1 MLKES
6 AALRSP
12 PEQCAL
18 KGRRPEAGMLS
29 SCLHALSWLPAPST
43 HVPGGMAYMW
53 LAVGPTPPLL
63 YAATSNK

>member
-6 AALRSP
+6 AALRSQ

-18 KGRRPEAGMLS
+18 KEDDPRQACEAAVCMHLAGS
-29 SCLHALSWLPAPST
+29 PTPT
-43 HVPGGMAYMW
+43 HVPGGMVYMR

-63 YAATSNK
+63 YVATSNK